1 MTTYSEELGAG
12 GHLVSEANGA
22 RSRETGV
29 VLAGQDLKAGHVV
42 AVDGDGKYLELA
54 PAASD
59 GTEDAVGIL
68 YDAVHAVDDA
78 GDNADTEGLVHVRDC
93 EVNDAEL
100 TWPDGIT
107 PTQKDTAISQLAA
120 AGIIV
125 R

>member
-12 GHLVSEANGA
+12 GHLVSEANGS

-29 VLAGQDLKAGHVV
+29 VLADEVLKAGHVV
-42 AVDGDGKYLELA
+42 AVNGDGKYVELA
-54 PAASD
+54 PGASD
-59 GTEDAVGIL
+59 GTEDAVGVL
-68 YDAVHAVDDA
+68 FDAVDA
-78 GDNADTEGLVHVRDC
+78 TGADAEGLFHVRDC
-93 EVNDAEL
+93 EVNGDEL

-107 PTQKDTAISQLAA
+107 TNQKTTAISQLAA